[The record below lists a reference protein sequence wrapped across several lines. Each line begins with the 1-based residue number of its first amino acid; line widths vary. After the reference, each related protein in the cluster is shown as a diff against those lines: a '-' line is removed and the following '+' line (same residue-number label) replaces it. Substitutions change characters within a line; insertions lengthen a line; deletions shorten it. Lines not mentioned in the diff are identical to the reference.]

1 MVARLDNLTQ
11 YIQEKLIDTGL
22 NNRLN
27 VIHLS
32 DHGMKGVAP
41 PKFIYLDE
49 ILSGDNCDFYGSS
62 PLLQI
67 VPKDPSEYGHLFN
80 IKYMEYK

>member
-11 YIQEKLIDTGL
+11 YIQEKLTSTGL
-22 NNRLN
+22 DNRVN
-27 VIHLS
+27 VIHMS

-41 PKFIYLDE
+41 PNFIYLNEMISQD
-49 ILSGDNCDFYGSS
+49 SCDFYGTS

-67 VPKDPSEYGHLFN
+67 VPKDASEYTV
-80 IKYMEYK
+80 